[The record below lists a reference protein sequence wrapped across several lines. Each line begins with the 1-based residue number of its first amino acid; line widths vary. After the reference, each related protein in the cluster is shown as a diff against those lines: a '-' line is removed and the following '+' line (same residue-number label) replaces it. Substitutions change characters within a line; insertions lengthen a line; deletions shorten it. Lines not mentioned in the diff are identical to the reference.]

1 RLLGNGRTPARGE
14 LLSFLLFDDLY
25 FDLLIEAGKR
35 DAHDWLDRHPDF
47 WCSEAG
53 HDFDFDTGR
62 IPPEEHTNRRRR
74 RTDDPEPEP
83 DAGGGGRGGSTVA
96 A

>member
-1 RLLGNGRTPARGE
+1 MARPGAAGLPDALADAGGGRTRARGE

-35 DAHDWLDRHPDF
+35 DAQSWLDRHPDF

-62 IPPEEHTNRRRR
+62 MAAAV
-74 RTDDPEPEP
+74 EP
-83 DAGGGGRGGSTVA
+83 VA
-96 A
+96 AEPARAAS